1 MIVSYAWGCESYHI
15 ITKQEVDLEVSA
27 YWFCNN
33 DTLFLPCTPCWNGKD
48 EELEAGVR
56 RLGEVN
62 SGVGAGVPATE
73 TGSRGEGTSSWH
85 SCDLYAAAWYICHN
99 TLELPLLLLVSWFGP
114 LSPYSSVCAGQ
125 LRAAAGLGYDS
136 DRCKAG

>member
-27 YWFCNN
+27 YWSCNN

-73 TGSRGEGTSSWH
+73 TGSRGEGTSSWQF
-85 SCDLYAAAWYICHN
+85 CNLYAAAWYI
-99 TLELPLLLLVSWFGP
+99 GP
-114 LSPYSSVCAGQ
+114 LFPFSSVCAGH
-125 LRAAAGLGYDS
+125 LHAAAGLGHDS
-136 DRCKAG
+136 DRCKVG

>member
-1 MIVSYAWGCESYHI
+1 MIVSYAWVCESYHI

-27 YWFCNN
+27 YCLCNN
-33 DTLFLPCTPCWNGKD
+33 ETLFLPCTPCWNGKD

-56 RLGEVN
+56 QLGGVN

-73 TGSRGEGTSSWH
+73 TDSRGEGTSSWH
-85 SCDLYAAAWYICHN
+85 SCAARYIFHN
-99 TLELPLLLLVSWFGP
+99 TLELFLLLVSWFGP
-114 LSPYSSVCAGQ
+114 LYSSVCAGQ
-125 LRAAAGLGYDS
+125 LRAAAGLSYDS

>member
-27 YWFCNN
+27 YFCNN
-33 DTLFLPCTPCWNGKD
+33 DTFD

-85 SCDLYAAAWYICHN
+85 SCDLDAAARYICHN